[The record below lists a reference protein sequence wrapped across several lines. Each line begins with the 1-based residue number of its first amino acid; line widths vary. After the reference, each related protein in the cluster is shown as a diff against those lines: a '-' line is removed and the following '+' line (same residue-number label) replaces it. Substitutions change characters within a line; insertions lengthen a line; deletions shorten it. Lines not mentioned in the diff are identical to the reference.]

1 MRLINTTPITTIMA
15 SVVELMINSR
25 PAPPTVP
32 GDFQMGDFLSV
43 DFKTEG

>member
-25 PAPPTVP
+25 PAPPSVP